1 MVPGGQTRARELW
14 ESHGNQTTSRA
25 RFDGA
30 RSASPAR
37 SSPSSLL
44 RPVLAAP
51 AEAASEAT
59 FDDLVDGSYA
69 TVNGNLGSFTAG
81 LMGMTIDGASG
92 AAGYCID
99 IGTRS
104 TPGRAGWGGRLGH
117 LRRAEP
123 RHRRPD
129 PRRLPPERQRPGRLR
144 DHRHRRPAGRRDA
157 GRHLA
162 RDRRLR
168 PHRRRQRP
176 DVEANYAAILAAVD
190 ADALPSSGQPDVSL
204 SIASPDVTS
213 GDAGTP
219 VGPYVVSTTAS
230 SVTLTPGAGVTVTD
244 GEGVPLAGPIVDGTE
259 FFLLSDVDTTAT
271 VTASAEATVHAGR
284 VFVKDGSQ
292 RLILATSVD
301 TTVDAE
307 ASASW
312 TTPPTTAPPTTAPP
326 TTAPPEPTTTV
337 PEPTSTTV
345 TPPQET
351 STTLSI
357 QPNPSVIGAP
367 APAPSTPTP
376 VPTSGSLPR
385 TGNDARPLVAVG
397 LALVAAGAM
406 LGFAARH
413 RRT

>member
-1 MVPGGQTRARELW
+1 MGIRRHRAR
-14 ESHGNQTTSRA
+14 SRRRA
-25 RFDGA
+25 FGLAGA
-30 RSASPAR
+30 LIAVVAAAA
-37 SSPSSLL
+37 
-44 RPVLAAP
+44 VLAAP

-59 FDDLVDGSYA
+59 FDDLVDGSHA

-99 IGTRS
+99 IGT
-104 TPGRAGWGGRLGH
+104 TIEPGESGLGEVDWDTSGVPDLDTVGRILAAYHPNGS
-117 LRRAEP
+117 
-123 RHRRPD
+123 
-129 PRRLPPERQRPGRLR
+129 G
-144 DHRHRRPAGRRDA
+144 PAGYEITGTDA
-157 GRHLA
+157 
-162 RDRRLR
+162 
-168 PHRRRQRP
+168 QRAAATQAAIWHVTDGFELTVGDNDP
-176 DVEANYAAILAAVD
+176 VIEANYAAILAAVD

-213 GDAGTP
+213 GEAGTP
-219 VGPYVVSTTAS
+219 VGPFVVSTTAS
-230 SVTLTPGAGVTVTD
+230 SVTLTPGAGVSVTD

-259 FFLLSDVDTTAT
+259 FFLLSDVDATAT

-284 VFVKDGSQ
+284 AFVKDGSQ
-292 RLILATSVD
+292 RLILATSVA

-307 ASASW
+307 ASATW
-312 TTPPTTAPPTTAPP
+312 TAPPTTAPPTTAPPTTAPPTTAPP
-326 TTAPPEPTTTV
+326 TTAPPESTTTV

-345 TPPQET
+345 TPPQQT

-357 QPNPSVIGAP
+357 QPNPSVIGTP

-397 LALVAAGAM
+397 LVLVAAGAM
-406 LGFAARH
+406 LGVAARH

>member
-1 MVPGGQTRARELW
+1 MGVPW
-14 ESHGNQTTSRA
+14 ESDDIARGLRRRA
-25 RFDGA
+25 LGLAGA
-30 RSASPAR
+30 LVAVVAAAA
-37 SSPSSLL
+37 
-44 RPVLAAP
+44 VLAAP
-51 AEAASEAT
+51 AGAASEAT

-99 IGTRS
+99 IGTS
-104 TPGRAGWGGRLGH
+104 IDPGESGLGEVDWDTSGVPNLDTVGRILAAYHPNGS
-117 LRRAEP
+117 
-123 RHRRPD
+123 
-129 PRRLPPERQRPGRLR
+129 G
-144 DHRHRRPAGRRDA
+144 PAGFEITGTDA
-157 GRHLA
+157 
-162 RDRRLR
+162 
-168 PHRRRQRP
+168 QRAAATQAAIWHVTDGFDLTVGDNDP
-176 DVEANYAAILAAVD
+176 VIEANYAAILAAVD

-204 SIASPDVTS
+204 SITSPEVTS

-219 VGPYVVSTTAS
+219 VGPFVVSTTAS
-230 SVTLTPGAGVTVTD
+230 SVTLTPAAGVTVTD

-259 FFLLSDVDTTAT
+259 FFLLSDADTTAT

-292 RLILATSVD
+292 RLILATSVA

-312 TTPPTTAPPTTAPP
+312 TTPPTTTPPTTAPP
-326 TTAPPEPTTTV
+326 TTAPPQSTTTV

-345 TPPQET
+345 TTAPPQGT
-351 STTLSI
+351 SSTLSI
-357 QPNPSVIGAP
+357 QPNPSVITAP
-367 APAPSTPTP
+367 APGPSTPTP

-397 LALVAAGAM
+397 LVLVAAGAM

>member
-1 MVPGGQTRARELW
+1 MGIRRHRAR
-14 ESHGNQTTSRA
+14 SRRRA
-25 RFDGA
+25 FGLAGA
-30 RSASPAR
+30 LIAVAAAAA
-37 SSPSSLL
+37 
-44 RPVLAAP
+44 VLAAP

-59 FDDLVDGSYA
+59 FDDLVDGSHA

-99 IGTRS
+99 IGT
-104 TPGRAGWGGRLGH
+104 TIEPGESGLGEVDWETSGVPDLDTVGRILAAYHPNGS
-117 LRRAEP
+117 
-123 RHRRPD
+123 
-129 PRRLPPERQRPGRLR
+129 G
-144 DHRHRRPAGRRDA
+144 PAGYEITGTDA
-157 GRHLA
+157 
-162 RDRRLR
+162 
-168 PHRRRQRP
+168 QRAAATQAAIWHVTDGFELTVGDNDP
-176 DVEANYAAILAAVD
+176 VIEANYAAILAAVD

-213 GDAGTP
+213 GEAGTP
-219 VGPYVVSTTAS
+219 VGPFVVSTTAS
-230 SVTLTPGAGVTVTD
+230 AVTLTPGAGVSVTD

-259 FFLLSDVDTTAT
+259 FFLLSDVDATAT

-284 VFVKDGSQ
+284 AFVKDGSQ
-292 RLILATSVD
+292 RLILATSVA

-307 ASASW
+307 ASATW
-312 TTPPTTAPPTTAPP
+312 TAPPTTAPPTTAPPTTAPPTTAPP
-326 TTAPPEPTTTV
+326 TTAPPESTTTV

-345 TPPQET
+345 TPPQQT

-357 QPNPSVIGAP
+357 QPNPSVIGTP

-397 LALVAAGAM
+397 LVLVAAGAM
-406 LGFAARH
+406 LGVAARH